1 MPVHLV
7 YRIVF
12 RHLQPASAVMLA
24 LVVIPLLLSIRAIP
38 LAAAPARQPHL
49 GLVAAYAFDEGAG
62 ATTADASG
70 QGHIGTLL
78 GATWTPNGHA
88 GAALSFDGNNDWVTV
103 ADSPLL
109 DLTTALT
116 LEAWTFPTQI
126 DNSTWRT
133 VIFKASQAI
142 WSTLS
147 TPILNS
153 MARSP
158 KGRAATSIPPASA
171 ARPPP
176 LH

>member
-1 MPVHLV
+1 
-7 YRIVF
+7 
-12 RHLQPASAVMLA
+12 MLT

-38 LAAAPARQPHL
+38 LAAAPARQSHL
-49 GLVAAYAFDEGAG
+49 GLVAGYAFDEGAG

-70 QGHIGTLL
+70 QGHIGALL

-88 GAALSFDGNNDWVTV
+88 GAALSFDGNNDWVTG
-103 ADSPLL
+103 ARSSSRP
-109 DLTTALT
+109 
-116 LEAWTFPTQI
+116 
-126 DNSTWRT
+126 
-133 VIFKASQAI
+133 SQAI

-147 TPILNS
+147 TPILNN